1 MKKFN
6 DRLPFCL
13 QLFADETSGENEG
26 TETKDTLSTEG
37 QGNQEKDKSSE
48 KKYSDKD
55 LDAILD
61 KRFARWKADQ
71 EKEKKE
77 AERLAEMNAQERAE
91 AERDKVQKEL
101 DELKAK
107 NAIAEMTNEA
117 RKMCA
122 EHDINVGDD
131 LLSVLVN
138 KDADT
143 TATKDGS
150 IRTPSVA
157 EIEITS
163 TSILPKGDKI
173 IGKLE
178 KAMLEDKLV
187 ECWEVNLA
195 EEGTETNAGKF
206 KSKYYQGYL
215 TECSISSDA
224 EGSVEIELT
233 FGANGNGADGYA
245 TVTKEQQ
252 EVASYVYKDVT
263 KETASV

>member
-1 MKKFN
+1 MTSKVRKIGGNLLMKKIN

-26 TETKDTLSTEG
+26 DQSTNTQSTNTQSTEG
-37 QGNQEKDKSSE
+37 QDNQEKDKSSE

-71 EKEKKE
+71 EKEKAE
-77 AERLAEMNAQERAE
+77 AKRLADMNAQERAE

-122 EHDINVGDD
+122 EHDINVGED

-138 KDADT
+138 QDADK
-143 TATKDGS
+143 TKKAVDSFVKMFEQEVEKAVKEKLKGNGPKRGGS
-150 IRTPSVA
+150 NKGVTR
-157 EIEITS
+157 E
-163 TSILPKGDKI
+163 SILSIADPMERQRMI
-173 IGKLE
+173 
-178 KAMLEDKLV
+178 
-187 ECWEVNLA
+187 A
-195 EEGTETNAGKF
+195 EHMDLF
-206 KSKYYQGYL
+206 Q
-215 TECSISSDA
+215 
-224 EGSVEIELT
+224 
-233 FGANGNGADGYA
+233 
-245 TVTKEQQ
+245 
-252 EVASYVYKDVT
+252 
-263 KETASV
+263 

>member
-13 QLFADETSGENEG
+13 QLFADGTSGENEG
-26 TETKDTLSTEG
+26 AQSTNTQSTNTQSTEG
-37 QGNQEKDKSSE
+37 QDNQGQDKSSE

-71 EKEKKE
+71 EKEKAE
-77 AERLAEMNAQERAE
+77 AKRLADMNAQERAE

-138 KDADT
+138 QDADK
-143 TATKDGS
+143 TKKAVDAFVKMFESEVEKAVKEKLKGNRPKRGGS
-150 IRTPSVA
+150 NKGVTR
-157 EIEITS
+157 E
-163 TSILPKGDKI
+163 SILNITDPMERQRMIAKNMD
-173 IGKLE
+173 L
-178 KAMLEDKLV
+178 
-187 ECWEVNLA
+187 
-195 EEGTETNAGKF
+195 F
-206 KSKYYQGYL
+206 Q
-215 TECSISSDA
+215 
-224 EGSVEIELT
+224 
-233 FGANGNGADGYA
+233 
-245 TVTKEQQ
+245 
-252 EVASYVYKDVT
+252 
-263 KETASV
+263 